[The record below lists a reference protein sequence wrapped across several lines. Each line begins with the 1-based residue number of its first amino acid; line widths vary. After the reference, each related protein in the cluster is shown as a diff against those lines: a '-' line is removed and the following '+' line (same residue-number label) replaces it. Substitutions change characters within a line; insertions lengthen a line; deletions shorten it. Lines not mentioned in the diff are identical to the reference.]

1 MGDGDHTTPSP
12 RPGGE
17 SFVLFCFCV
26 PFFLFGTYILNQR
39 AVSSISGSQKVQNCT
54 TLILLY
60 RQQAAVG
67 GLRATRPS
75 YTPSAQLWNQVSVAL
90 QTQTLLWA
98 TTELPELDHWNAET
112 HFRMHSSPRLVCND

>member
-12 RPGGE
+12 SRVE
-17 SFVLFCFCV
+17 NLLFCFAFV
-26 PFFLFGTYILNQR
+26 FLFFLFGTYILNQR

-90 QTQTLLWA
+90 QTHTLLWA

-112 HFRMHSSPRLVCND
+112 HFRMHPSPRLVCND